1 MNSFLFNLALILLC
15 ASPCA
20 QFCSRAFADYGR
32 FTARPIT
39 TTTKACVA
47 TATVGMLTAARLL
60 HCDSCTHQD
69 VDLLFGAY
77 VEHMGGFG
85 WFFRSNFFVFVLLGA
100 LALAALYLYWFPV
113 ASTPFP

>member
-32 FTARPIT
+32 FT
-39 TTTKACVA
+39 
-47 TATVGMLTAARLL
+47 
-60 HCDSCTHQD
+60 D